1 MEPLNYMLFKTH
13 HAIRHKNR
21 KQMEVFHLSPGQP
34 KVLSYLNN
42 HPNCKL
48 KDIALNCDIENATAS
63 KMVNALE
70 EKKLLKRSVDPSN
83 KRAYQ
88 LNITELGLQSLE
100 KWNKHCLEIEE
111 IALEG
116 FSDEEKDRLG
126 NYLSR
131 IYTNLTGK
139 EID

>member
-13 HAIRHKNR
+13 HAIRHKNWE
-21 KQMEVFHLSPGQP
+21 QMEVFHLSPGQP
-34 KVLSYLNN
+34 KVLRYLNN

-70 EKKLLKRSVDPSN
+70 DKGMLQRSIDPSN

-88 LNITELGLQSLE
+88 LNITELGIQSLK
-100 KWNKHCLEIEE
+100 KWNKHCLEIEN
-111 IALEG
+111 IALDG
-116 FSDEEKDRLG
+116 FDSEDKEQLR